1 MIGSF
6 RVTPEEAKKA
16 IDKYLNRK
24 RTTTLPEI
32 DFRKLA
38 FGPEEI
44 LMPKFHKKTQ
54 TNVPMQPEQD

>member
-1 MIGSF
+1 MNGSF
-6 RVTPEEAKKA
+6 RVTPEEAQEAVK
-16 IDKYLNRK
+16 KYLNRK
-24 RTTTLPEI
+24 RDNSLPDI

-54 TNVPMQPEQD
+54 TNIPIQPEQE